1 MLTKGICKMPTYL
14 IATLIKLAAVFL
26 TTIICSGPLTA
37 KYEQVF
43 IYRQPR
49 HTSSL
54 NGVTDPQEFFEIFDN
69 EIVDLSVTD
78 TNRYA
83 RQFSEER
90 LANLMARLRSEG

>member
-1 MLTKGICKMPTYL
+1 M
-14 IATLIKLAAVFL
+14 
-26 TTIICSGPLTA
+26 
-37 KYEQVF
+37 
-43 IYRQPR
+43 

-69 EIVDLSVTD
+69 EIVNLIVTD

-83 RQFSEER
+83 RQFLEER